1 MESMTKEK
9 IIQIIRCEAN
19 DYEHKRLIMFDL
31 KKIVSKHLCK
41 KHKGN
46 NTLLSY
52 LLLDSYIED
61 LTERYFRIIL
71 RSTTEDII
79 TQ

>member
-1 MESMTKEK
+1 
-9 IIQIIRCEAN
+9 
-19 DYEHKRLIMFDL
+19 MFDL